1 MTSNPRP
8 LADQLTPNGAG
19 LAEDLDWIA
28 SILDTPSAPTPT
40 DAPDGRTDE
49 ETPHATPPQPGTQDT
64 SDATDSAPGRE
75 PSMPAPV
82 PPVPMPKQPVSSAP
96 AETTPPPLPHAGTAP
111 VAAPSRPVTAP
122 PLPAATPARPAPR
135 ATTTPPP
142 LPSGTREPAHA
153 VGTDDTDD
161 PAGPLETV
169 ADPEPAARPNRRRRA
184 ILLAV
189 AGVVCAAMLAAAIT
203 WTAGAH
209 RARTAETRLDQAVAS
224 LSAADTKATQA
235 RRKAIAAGVDA
246 KETTAASRRIS
257 LDRKLIAQADT
268 PMDTGSAEQLARSLA
283 SAEQQ
288 TTRLTSQLDQA
299 TRTRLTAAAKA
310 HCRTALDKAEQARR
324 DTAGLTGDQ
333 TVNAAAVRLDT
344 AIKAAGGLGP
354 KTTASQ
360 WDRMAAR
367 LDKARDTLTK
377 AADDKRA
384 ADQAAQA
391 QAQAEAQAQAQ
402 AEAEAKSQAD
412 TQVQTP
418 ATPAPT
424 TPKRQASTPR
434 ATANPKPSGGQ
445 STGQAP
451 TWSVPS
457 TGTDTGLPDTDP
469 GL

>member
-8 LADQLTPNGAG
+8 LADQLTPTGAG

-28 SILDTPSAPTPT
+28 SMLDTPDTPTPT
-40 DAPDGRTDE
+40 DAPDRRTDE
-49 ETPHATPPQPGTQDT
+49 ETPHATPPQTATPSPTDT
-64 SDATDSAPGRE
+64 TDAIPGRE
-75 PSMPAPV
+75 PPMPAPVPSMPAPSR
-82 PPVPMPKQPVSSAP
+82 PVS
-96 AETTPPPLPHAGTAP
+96 PPPLPSAP
-111 VAAPSRPVTAP
+111 PQAPP
-122 PLPAATPARPAPR
+122 PLPAAKPARTVPC

-142 LPSGTREPAHA
+142 LPAGTRGPVHA
-153 VGTDDTDD
+153 VDKDDPDD
-161 PAGPLETV
+161 PAVLLETV

-189 AGVVCAAMLAAAIT
+189 AGVLCAATLAAAIT

-209 RARTAETRLDQAVAS
+209 RAHTAETRLDQAVAS
-224 LSAADTKATQA
+224 LRAADTKATQA
-235 RRKAIAAGVDA
+235 RRKAVAAGVDA

-268 PMDTGSAEQLARSLA
+268 PMDTGSAEQLTRSLT

-310 HCRTALDKAEQARR
+310 RCRTALDKAEQARR

-333 TVNAAAVRLDT
+333 TVRAAAGSLDT
-344 AIKAAGGLGP
+344 AIKAAGGLGA

-377 AADDKRA
+377 AADAKRA

-391 QAQAEAQAQAQ
+391 QAQAEAEAKAQ
-402 AEAEAKSQAD
+402 AEAEAEAAAKSQAD
-412 TQVQTP
+412 TQAQT
-418 ATPAPT
+418 TPTPT

-457 TGTDTGLPDTDP
+457 TGTDTGLPATDP

>member
-1 MTSNPRP
+1 MTGNPRP
-8 LADQLTPNGAG
+8 LADQLTPTGAG

-28 SILDTPSAPTPT
+28 SMLDTPDTPTPT
-40 DAPDGRTDE
+40 DAPDRRTDE
-49 ETPHATPPQPGTQDT
+49 ETPHATPPQTATPSPT
-64 SDATDSAPGRE
+64 DATDAIPGRE

-82 PPVPMPKQPVSSAP
+82 PPM
-96 AETTPPPLPHAGTAP
+96 PHAGTAP
-111 VAAPSRPVTAP
+111 VAASSRPVTAP
-122 PLPAATPARPAPR
+122 PLPAATPARTVPR
-135 ATTTPPP
+135 TTTTPPP
-142 LPSGTREPAHA
+142 LPSGTREPAY
-153 VGTDDTDD
+153 VVDKDDPDD
-161 PAGPLETV
+161 PAGLLETV

-189 AGVVCAAMLAAAIT
+189 AGVLCAAMLATVIT
-203 WTAGAH
+203 WAAGAH
-209 RARTAETRLDQAVAS
+209 RARTAETRLDQTVAS

-246 KETTAASRRIS
+246 KETTPLTRRIS

-268 PMDTGSAEQLARSLA
+268 PMDTGSAERLARSLT

-288 TTRLTSQLDQA
+288 TTRLTSRLERA

-310 HCRTALDKAEQARR
+310 RCRTALDKAEQAMR

-333 TVNAAAVRLDT
+333 TVRAAAGSLDT
-344 AIKAAGGLGP
+344 AIKAAGGLGA

-360 WDRMAAR
+360 WDSMAAR

-377 AADDKRA
+377 AADAKRA
-384 ADQAAQA
+384 ANKAAEA
-391 QAQAEAQAQAQ
+391 KAQAEAQ
-402 AEAEAKSQAD
+402 AEAEAKAQAEAEAAAKSQAD
-412 TQVQTP
+412 TQAQT
-418 ATPAPT
+418 TPTPT

-457 TGTDTGLPDTDP
+457 TGTDTGLPATDP

>member
-8 LADQLTPNGAG
+8 LADQLTPTGAG
-19 LAEDLDWIA
+19 LAEDLDWID
-28 SILDTPSAPTPT
+28 SMLGMPDTPTPT
-40 DAPDGRTDE
+40 DAPDRRTDE
-49 ETPHATPPQPGTQDT
+49 ETQHATPPQTATPFPT
-64 SDATDSAPGRE
+64 DATDAIPGRE

-82 PPVPMPKQPVSSAP
+82 P
-96 AETTPPPLPHAGTAP
+96 
-111 VAAPSRPVTAP
+111 APSRPVSPPPLPSAPPQAPP
-122 PLPAATPARPAPR
+122 PLPAAKPARPIPC

-142 LPSGTREPAHA
+142 LPAVTREPIHG
-153 VGTDDTDD
+153 VDTDD
-161 PAGPLETV
+161 PAGLLETV
-169 ADPEPAARPNRRRRA
+169 SDPEPAARPNRRRRT

-189 AGVVCAAMLAAAIT
+189 AGVLCAAMLATVIT
-203 WTAGAH
+203 WAAGAH

-246 KETTAASRRIS
+246 KDTTAASRRIS

-268 PMDTGSAEQLARSLA
+268 PMDTGSAERLARSLT

-288 TTRLTSQLDQA
+288 TTRLTSRLERA

-310 HCRTALDKAEQARR
+310 RCRTALDKAEQARR

-333 TVNAAAVRLDT
+333 TVRAAAGSLDT
-344 AIKAAGGLGP
+344 AIRAAGGLGA

-360 WDRMAAR
+360 WDQMAAR

-377 AADDKRA
+377 AADAKRA

-391 QAQAEAQAQAQ
+391 QAEAEAKAQ
-402 AEAEAKSQAD
+402 AEAEAEAAAKSQAD
-412 TQVQTP
+412 TQAQT
-418 ATPAPT
+418 TPTPT

-457 TGTDTGLPDTDP
+457 TGTDTGLPATDP

>member
-8 LADQLTPNGAG
+8 LADQLTPTGAG

-28 SILDTPSAPTPT
+28 SMLGMPDTPTPT

-49 ETPHATPPQPGTQDT
+49 ETPHAAPPQTATPSPT
-64 SDATDSAPGRE
+64 DATDAIPGRE

-82 PPVPMPKQPVSSAP
+82 P
-96 AETTPPPLPHAGTAP
+96 
-111 VAAPSRPVTAP
+111 APSRPVSPPPLPSAPPQAPP
-122 PLPAATPARPAPR
+122 PLPAAKPARPIPC

-142 LPSGTREPAHA
+142 LPAVTRGPVHA
-153 VGTDDTDD
+153 VDKDDPDD
-161 PAGPLETV
+161 PAVLETV
-169 ADPEPAARPNRRRRA
+169 ADPEPAARPNRRRRT

-189 AGVVCAAMLAAAIT
+189 AGVLCAAMLATVIT
-203 WTAGAH
+203 WAACTH

-224 LSAADTKATQA
+224 LRAADTKATQA
-235 RRKAIAAGVDA
+235 RRKAVAAGVDA

-268 PMDTGSAEQLARSLA
+268 PMDTGAAEQLTRSLT
-283 SAEQQ
+283 SNEQQ
-288 TTRLTSQLDQA
+288 TTRLTSRLDQA

-310 HCRTALDKAEQARR
+310 RCRTALDKVEQARR

-333 TVNAAAVRLDT
+333 TVKAAAGSLDT
-344 AIKAAGGLGP
+344 AIKAAGGLGA

-360 WDRMAAR
+360 WDSMAAR

-377 AADDKRA
+377 AADAKRA

-391 QAQAEAQAQAQ
+391 QAQAEAEAKAQAQ
-402 AEAEAKSQAD
+402 AEAAAKSQAD
-412 TQVQTP
+412 TQAKTP
-418 ATPAPT
+418 
-424 TPKRQASTPR
+424 PKRQASTPR
-434 ATANPKPSGGQ
+434 ATANPKPSDGQ

-457 TGTDTGLPDTDP
+457 TGTDTGLPATDP

>member
-8 LADQLTPNGAG
+8 LADQLTPTGAG

-28 SILDTPSAPTPT
+28 SMLGMPDTPTPT
-40 DAPDGRTDE
+40 DAPDRRTDE
-49 ETPHATPPQPGTQDT
+49 ETPHATPPQTATPSPT
-64 SDATDSAPGRE
+64 DATDAIPGRE

-82 PPVPMPKQPVSSAP
+82 P
-96 AETTPPPLPHAGTAP
+96 
-111 VAAPSRPVTAP
+111 APSRPVSPP
-122 PLPAATPARPAPR
+122 PLPSAPPQAPPPLPTAKPARPIPC

-142 LPSGTREPAHA
+142 LPAVTRGPVHA
-153 VGTDDTDD
+153 VDKDDPDD
-161 PAGPLETV
+161 PAVLETV
-169 ADPEPAARPNRRRRA
+169 ADPEPAARPNRRRRT

-189 AGVVCAAMLAAAIT
+189 AGVLCAAMLATVIT
-203 WTAGAH
+203 WAAGTH

-224 LSAADTKATQA
+224 LRAADTKATQA
-235 RRKAIAAGVDA
+235 RRKAVAAGVDA
-246 KETTAASRRIS
+246 KETTAARRRIS

-268 PMDTGSAEQLARSLA
+268 PMDTGSAEQLTRSLT

-288 TTRLTSQLDQA
+288 TTRLTSRLDQA

-310 HCRTALDKAEQARR
+310 RCRTALDKAEQARR

-333 TVNAAAVRLDT
+333 TVRAAAGSLDT
-344 AIKAAGGLGP
+344 AIKAAGGLGA

-377 AADDKRA
+377 AADAKRA

-391 QAQAEAQAQAQ
+391 QAQAQAQ
-402 AEAEAKSQAD
+402 AEAEAKAQAEAEAAAKSQAD
-412 TQVQTP
+412 TQAQT
-418 ATPAPT
+418 TPTPT

-457 TGTDTGLPDTDP
+457 TGTDTGLPATDP

>member
-8 LADQLTPNGAG
+8 LADQLTPTGAG
-19 LAEDLDWIA
+19 LAEDLDWID
-28 SILDTPSAPTPT
+28 SMLGMPDTPTPT
-40 DAPDGRTDE
+40 DAPDRRTDE
-49 ETPHATPPQPGTQDT
+49 ETQHATPPQTAALSPT
-64 SDATDSAPGRE
+64 DATDAIPGRE

-82 PPVPMPKQPVSSAP
+82 P
-96 AETTPPPLPHAGTAP
+96 
-111 VAAPSRPVTAP
+111 APSRPVSPPPLPSAPPQAP
-122 PLPAATPARPAPR
+122 PLLPAAKPARPIPC

-142 LPSGTREPAHA
+142 LPAVTREPIHG
-153 VGTDDTDD
+153 VDTDD
-161 PAGPLETV
+161 PAGLLETV
-169 ADPEPAARPNRRRRA
+169 ADPEPAARPNRRRRT

-189 AGVVCAAMLAAAIT
+189 AGVLCAAMLATVIT

-224 LSAADTKATQA
+224 LRAADTKAARA
-235 RRKAIAAGVDA
+235 RRKAVAAGVDA

-268 PMDTGSAEQLARSLA
+268 PMDTGSDEQLTRSLT

-288 TTRLTSQLDQA
+288 TTRLTSRLERA

-310 HCRTALDKAEQARR
+310 RCRTALDKAEQAMR

-333 TVNAAAVRLDT
+333 TVRAAAGSLDT
-344 AIKAAGGLGP
+344 DIKAAGGLGA

-377 AADDKRA
+377 AADAKHA

-391 QAQAEAQAQAQ
+391 QAQAEAEAKAQ
-402 AEAEAKSQAD
+402 AEAEAEAAAKSQAD
-412 TQVQTP
+412 TQAQT
-418 ATPAPT
+418 TPTPT

-457 TGTDTGLPDTDP
+457 TGTDTGLPATDP

>member
-8 LADQLTPNGAG
+8 LADQLTPTGAG
-19 LAEDLDWIA
+19 LAEDLDWID
-28 SILDTPSAPTPT
+28 SMLGMPDTPTPT
-40 DAPDGRTDE
+40 DAPDRRTDE
-49 ETPHATPPQPGTQDT
+49 ETQHATPPQTATLSPT
-64 SDATDSAPGRE
+64 DATDAIPGRE
-75 PSMPAPV
+75 PPMPAPVPSMPAPSR
-82 PPVPMPKQPVSSAP
+82 PVS
-96 AETTPPPLPHAGTAP
+96 PPPLPSAP
-111 VAAPSRPVTAP
+111 PQAPP
-122 PLPAATPARPAPR
+122 PLPAAKPARTVPC

-142 LPSGTREPAHA
+142 LPAGTRGPVHA
-153 VGTDDTDD
+153 VDKDDPDD
-161 PAGPLETV
+161 PAVLETV
-169 ADPEPAARPNRRRRA
+169 ADPEPAARPNRRRRT

-189 AGVVCAAMLAAAIT
+189 AGVLCAAMLATVIT
-203 WTAGAH
+203 WAAGAH

-224 LSAADTKATQA
+224 LRAADTKATQA
-235 RRKAIAAGVDA
+235 RRKAVAAGVDA
-246 KETTAASRRIS
+246 KDTTPLTRRIS

-268 PMDTGSAEQLARSLA
+268 PMDTGSDEQLTQSLT

-288 TTRLTSQLDQA
+288 TTRLTSRLERA

-310 HCRTALDKAEQARR
+310 RCRTALDKAEQAMR

-333 TVNAAAVRLDT
+333 TVKAAAGSLDT
-344 AIKAAGGLGP
+344 AIKAAGGLGA

-360 WDRMAAR
+360 WDSMAAR

-377 AADDKRA
+377 AADAKRA

-391 QAQAEAQAQAQ
+391 QAQAEAEAKAQ
-402 AEAEAKSQAD
+402 AEAEAEATAKSQAD
-412 TQVQTP
+412 TQAQT
-418 ATPAPT
+418 TPTPT

-445 STGQAP
+445 PTGQAP

-457 TGTDTGLPDTDP
+457 TGTDTSLPATDP

>member
-8 LADQLTPNGAG
+8 LADQLTPTGAG
-19 LAEDLDWIA
+19 LAEDLYWIA
-28 SILDTPSAPTPT
+28 SMLGMPDTPTPT
-40 DAPDGRTDE
+40 DAPDRRTDE
-49 ETPHATPPQPGTQDT
+49 ETPHATPPQTATQDA
-64 SDATDSAPGRE
+64 SGATDAIPGRE

-82 PPVPMPKQPVSSAP
+82 PPMP
-96 AETTPPPLPHAGTAP
+96 
-111 VAAPSRPVTAP
+111 APSRPVSPPPLPSAPPQAPP
-122 PLPAATPARPAPR
+122 PLPAAKPARPVPC

-142 LPSGTREPAHA
+142 LPGGTREPAY
-153 VGTDDTDD
+153 VVDKDDPDD
-161 PAGPLETV
+161 PAVLETV

-189 AGVVCAAMLAAAIT
+189 AGVLCAAMLATVIAWAAGT
-203 WTAGAH
+203 H

-224 LSAADTKATQA
+224 LRAADTKATRA
-235 RRKAIAAGVDA
+235 RRKAVAAGVDA
-246 KETTAASRRIS
+246 KETTPLTRRIS

-268 PMDTGSAEQLARSLA
+268 PMDTGSAERLARSLA

-288 TTRLTSQLDQA
+288 TTRLTSRLEQA
-299 TRTRLTAAAKA
+299 TRTSLTAAAKA
-310 HCRTALDKAEQARR
+310 HCRTALDKAELAMR

-333 TVNAAAVRLDT
+333 TVRAAAGSLDT
-344 AIKAAGGLGP
+344 AIKAAGGLGA

-377 AADDKRA
+377 AADAKRA

-391 QAQAEAQAQAQ
+391 QAQAEAEAKAQ
-402 AEAEAKSQAD
+402 AEAEAEAAAKSQAD
-412 TQVQTP
+412 TQAQT
-418 ATPAPT
+418 TPTPT

-434 ATANPKPSGGQ
+434 ATASPKPFGEQ

-457 TGTDTGLPDTDP
+457 TGTDTGLPATDP

>member
-19 LAEDLDWIA
+19 LAEDLDWID
-28 SILDTPSAPTPT
+28 SMLGMPDTPTPT
-40 DAPDGRTDE
+40 DAPDRRTDE
-49 ETPHATPPQPGTQDT
+49 ETPHAAPPQTATPSPT
-64 SDATDSAPGRE
+64 DATDAIPGRE
-75 PSMPAPV
+75 PSMPAPI
-82 PPVPMPKQPVSSAP
+82 PPVSSAP
-96 AETTPPPLPHAGTAP
+96 PATTPPLLPSAP
-111 VAAPSRPVTAP
+111 PQAPP
-122 PLPAATPARPAPR
+122 PLPAAKPARTVPC

-142 LPSGTREPAHA
+142 LPAGARGPVH
-153 VGTDDTDD
+153 VVDKDDPDD
-161 PAGPLETV
+161 PAGLETV

-189 AGVVCAAMLAAAIT
+189 AGVLCAAMLAAVIT
-203 WTAGAH
+203 WAAGAH

-224 LSAADTKATQA
+224 LRAADTKAARA

-246 KETTAASRRIS
+246 KETTPLTRRIS

-268 PMDTGSAEQLARSLA
+268 PMDTGSAEQLTRSLT

-288 TTRLTSQLDQA
+288 TTRLTSRLERA

-310 HCRTALDKAEQARR
+310 RCRTALDKAEQARR

-333 TVNAAAVRLDT
+333 TVRAAAGSLDT
-344 AIKAAGGLGP
+344 AIKAADGLGA

-360 WDRMAAR
+360 WDRMTAR

-377 AADDKRA
+377 AADAKRA

-391 QAQAEAQAQAQ
+391 QAQAEAEAK
-402 AEAEAKSQAD
+402 AEAEAAAKSQAD
-412 TQVQTP
+412 TQAQT
-418 ATPAPT
+418 TPTPT
-424 TPKRQASTPR
+424 PPKRQASTPR

-457 TGTDTGLPDTDP
+457 TGTDTGLPATDP

>member
-1 MTSNPRP
+1 MTGNPRP
-8 LADQLTPNGAG
+8 LADQLTPTGAG

-28 SILDTPSAPTPT
+28 SMLDTPDTPTPT
-40 DAPDGRTDE
+40 DAPDRRTDE
-49 ETPHATPPQPGTQDT
+49 ETPHATPPQTATPSPT
-64 SDATDSAPGRE
+64 DATDAIPGRE

-82 PPVPMPKQPVSSAP
+82 PPM
-96 AETTPPPLPHAGTAP
+96 PHAGTAP
-111 VAAPSRPVTAP
+111 VAASSRPVTAP
-122 PLPAATPARPAPR
+122 PLPAATPARTVPC

-142 LPSGTREPAHA
+142 LPAGTRGPVHA
-153 VGTDDTDD
+153 VDKDDPDD
-161 PAGPLETV
+161 PAVLLETV
-169 ADPEPAARPNRRRRA
+169 ADPEPAARPNRRRRT

-189 AGVVCAAMLAAAIT
+189 AGVLCAAMLATVIT
-203 WTAGAH
+203 WAAGAH

-224 LSAADTKATQA
+224 LRAADTKAARA
-235 RRKAIAAGVDA
+235 RRKAVAAGVDA

-257 LDRKLIAQADT
+257 LDRKLIARADT
-268 PMDTGSAEQLARSLA
+268 PMDTGSAERLARSLT

-288 TTRLTSQLDQA
+288 TTRLTSRLERA

-310 HCRTALDKAEQARR
+310 RCRTALDKAEQAMR

-333 TVNAAAVRLDT
+333 TVRAAAGSLDT
-344 AIKAAGGLGP
+344 AIEAAGGLGA

-360 WDRMAAR
+360 WDSMAAR

-377 AADDKRA
+377 AADAKRA

-391 QAQAEAQAQAQ
+391 QAQAEAEAKAQ
-402 AEAEAKSQAD
+402 AEAEAEAAAKSQAD
-412 TQVQTP
+412 TQAQT
-418 ATPAPT
+418 TPTPT

-457 TGTDTGLPDTDP
+457 TGTDTGLPATDP

>member
-8 LADQLTPNGAG
+8 LADQLTPTGAG
-19 LAEDLDWIA
+19 LAEDLDWID
-28 SILDTPSAPTPT
+28 SMLGMPDTPTPT
-40 DAPDGRTDE
+40 DAPDRRTDE
-49 ETPHATPPQPGTQDT
+49 ETPHATPPQTATQDA
-64 SDATDSAPGRE
+64 SGATDAAPGRE

-82 PPVPMPKQPVSSAP
+82 P
-96 AETTPPPLPHAGTAP
+96 
-111 VAAPSRPVTAP
+111 APSRPVSPPQAPP
-122 PLPAATPARPAPR
+122 PLPAAKPARPIPC

-142 LPSGTREPAHA
+142 LPAVTHA
-153 VGTDDTDD
+153 IHGVDTDD
-161 PAGPLETV
+161 PAGLLETV
-169 ADPEPAARPNRRRRA
+169 ADPEPAARPNRRRRT

-189 AGVVCAAMLAAAIT
+189 AGVLCAAMLATVIT

-209 RARTAETRLDQAVAS
+209 RAHTAETRLDQAVAS
-224 LSAADTKATQA
+224 LSAADTKAARA
-235 RRKAIAAGVDA
+235 RRKAVAAGVDA

-268 PMDTGSAEQLARSLA
+268 PMDTGSDEQLTRSLT

-288 TTRLTSQLDQA
+288 TTRLTSRLERA

-310 HCRTALDKAEQARR
+310 RCLTALDKAEQAMR

-333 TVNAAAVRLDT
+333 TVRAAAGSLDT
-344 AIKAAGGLGP
+344 AIKATGGLGA

-377 AADDKRA
+377 AADAKRA

-391 QAQAEAQAQAQ
+391 QAQAEAEAKAQ
-402 AEAEAKSQAD
+402 AEAEAEAAAKSQAD
-412 TQVQTP
+412 TQAQT
-418 ATPAPT
+418 TPTPT

-457 TGTDTGLPDTDP
+457 TGTDTGLPATDP